1 GYGKLEVP
9 NANIEDVYTD
19 ASKVTA
25 TVTEVNGGNFEGTD
39 LKGANATA
47 TVEDTVQNTKVEVTA
62 DAAKEG
68 DANVTF
74 HFQLSNPPQAGSTAV
89 LTVNVGGKDYFV
101 TVDDKGYGKLE
112 VPNANI
118 EDVYTDAS
126 KVTATVTEVNG
137 GNFEG
142 TDLKDAS
149 VTVDVKDTIQDTT
162 VKVTADAAKEGDA
175 NVTFH
180 FQLSNPP
187 QAGSTAVLTVNVAG
201 KDYFVTVDDK
211 GYGKLEVPNANIED
225 VYTDASKVTA
235 TVTEVNGGNFEGTD
249 LKGANATATV
259 EDTVQN
265 TKVEV
270 TADAAKEGDANVT
283 FHFQLSNPPQ
293 AGSTAV
299 LTVNVAGK
307 DYFVTV
313 DDKGYGKLEV
323 PNANIEDVYTDASKV
338 TATVTEVNGGNFEGT
353 DLKGANATA
362 TVEDTVQNTKV
373 EVTADAAK

>member
-1 GYGKLEVP
+1 
-9 NANIEDVYTD
+9 
-19 ASKVTA
+19 
-25 TVTEVNGGNFEGTD
+25 
-39 LKGANATA
+39 
-47 TVEDTVQNTKVEVTA
+47 
-62 DAAKEG
+62 
-68 DANVTF
+68 
-74 HFQLSNPPQAGSTAV
+74 QAGSTAI

-101 TVDDKGYGKLE
+101 TVDSKGYGKLE

-149 VTVDVKDTIQDTT
+149 ITVDVKDTIQDTT

-283 FHFQLSNPPQ
+283 F
-293 AGSTAV
+293 
-299 LTVNVAGK
+299 
-307 DYFVTV
+307 
-313 DDKGYGKLEV
+313 
-323 PNANIEDVYTDASKV
+323 
-338 TATVTEVNGGNFEGT
+338 
-353 DLKGANATA
+353 
-362 TVEDTVQNTKV
+362 
-373 EVTADAAK
+373 

>member
-1 GYGKLEVP
+1 PNANIEDVYTDASKVTATVTEVNGGNFEGTDLKGANATATVEDTVQNTKVEVTADAAKEGDANVTFHFQLSNPPQAGSTAILTVNVGGKDYFVTVDDKGYGKLEVP

-235 TVTEVNGGNFEGTD
+235 TVTEVN
-249 LKGANATATV
+249 
-259 EDTVQN
+259 
-265 TKVEV
+265 
-270 TADAAKEGDANVT
+270 
-283 FHFQLSNPPQ
+283 
-293 AGSTAV
+293 
-299 LTVNVAGK
+299 
-307 DYFVTV
+307 
-313 DDKGYGKLEV
+313 
-323 PNANIEDVYTDASKV
+323 
-338 TATVTEVNGGNFEGT
+338 
-353 DLKGANATA
+353 
-362 TVEDTVQNTKV
+362 
-373 EVTADAAK
+373 